1 VPMSQSLNR
10 MLLPGL
16 ALVLF
21 GAAWPVAAQSPDLDF
36 TLTNNSTFTVA
47 EFYTSPATIEGW
59 GDNVLAGGVL
69 EPGGTGTVTISQG
82 GDQCLYDM
90 KFVFAGGDEFI
101 DTAID
106 LCATGEYALSNL

>member
-1 VPMSQSLNR
+1 MTMSQSLMR
-10 MLLPGL
+10 VFPCGY
-16 ALVLF
+16 ALVLLGT
-21 GAAWPVAAQSPDLDF
+21 GAGAAQSPDLDF
-36 TLTNNSTFTVA
+36 TLTNHSTFTVA

-90 KFVFAGGDEFI
+90 KFVFADGEEFI
-101 DTAID
+101 DNGID